1 MPSSPWGGV
10 LLQWAGYSGF
20 NVFVESNST
29 APPWRPDRF
38 ARRRPYLEARAAIL
52 TAVRG
57 WFADQ
62 GFIEVDTPALQVSPG
77 LEPHLRAFATE
88 LAEPFDEA
96 TRRLF
101 LHTSPEYAM
110 KKLLAAGVPRLFQ
123 IAHVWRNEARS
134 PIHHPEFTM
143 LEWYAADA
151 PWTDLID
158 RTEALVRVALDAV
171 PSDLSHG
178 LMRWGDGRAD
188 VAGSFERLTVAEAFT
203 RYAGVDVL
211 ATIADDGAVDDLAL
225 AAAARAASIPGHGDD
240 TWEDTFFR
248 IFVDRVE
255 PRLGFGRPTFLEAW
269 PAPLAALAQL
279 DPSSPRIA
287 QRVELYVAGLELA
300 NGFGELTD
308 AAIQR
313 RRFEADVAAKA
324 RLGAPA
330 YPIDED
336 LLAALDHGIPPTAG
350 MALGFD
356 RLVMLATGASAID
369 DVLWLPVAGG

>member
-1 MPSSPWGGV
+1 M

-20 NVFVESNST
+20 GVFVESNST

-38 ARRRPYLEARAAIL
+38 ARRRPHLEARAAIL
-52 TAVRG
+52 SAVRG

-151 PWTDLID
+151 LWTDLID

-211 ATIADDGAVDDLAL
+211 ATIADDGTVDDLAL
-225 AAAARAASIPGHGDD
+225 AAAARAAGIPGRDDD

-255 PRLGFGRPTFLEAW
+255 PQLGFGRPTFLEAW

-279 DPSSPRIA
+279 DPASPRIA